1 MHRRVCFFPVQINN
15 GFLVRFVIL
24 PPERMAENDGVIR
37 SSVVPVNYQFLRF
50 IIPVPRKFAE
60 RKPVTAVRP
69 LIGIQASEN
78 SKNSPRLAIGDKYGI
93 LFECPSRPNGFY
105 PIIGNGLRCFRIQ
118 LIISVLIRDSY
129 MNHERSDIPYH
140 IRLRSIR
147 LFTGTSGKRQQS
159 GRKKQNAEKFLHRF
173 QFKSSNN
180 KNSSK
185 NRKLKKRYYFYTT
198 EKHQE
203 KSHENHP
210 CNPYIDCNYQYL
222 LFGRLPK
229 RRYTTCLN
237 KRKDYL
243 HVPAMVYQSD

>member
-78 SKNSPRLAIGDKYGI
+78 SKNSPRLTIGDKYGI
-93 LFECPSRPNGFY
+93 LFECPSRPNGLY

-118 LIISVLIRDSY
+118 QIISVLIRDSY
-129 MNHERSDIPYH
+129 MNHERSDI
-140 IRLRSIR
+140 
-147 LFTGTSGKRQQS
+147 TSGS
-159 GRKKQNAEKFLHRF
+159 GPSDSSPEQPVKDSSPYARNKTPRNFFISFSLNHLTTKITQKTENSKKK
-173 QFKSSNN
+173 
-180 KNSSK
+180 
-185 NRKLKKRYYFYTT
+185 YYFYTT

-229 RRYTTCLN
+229 RRYTTCLI